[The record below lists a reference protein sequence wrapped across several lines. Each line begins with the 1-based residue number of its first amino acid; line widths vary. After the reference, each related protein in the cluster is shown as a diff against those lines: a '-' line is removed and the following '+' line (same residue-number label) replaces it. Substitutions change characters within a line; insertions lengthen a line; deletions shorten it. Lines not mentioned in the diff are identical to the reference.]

1 MPGVS
6 IRASVLRGLSVEH
19 ERNARRERKHDA
31 FACAEAG
38 HAAPYPGGG
47 GRPEFICPMKPG
59 WASDTVHRRAEREGY
74 RSRAAYKLLEIQ
86 EKYRVVRRGDAV
98 IDLGA
103 APGSWLQVLASLTDG
118 TILGVDLQPVPP
130 LAGTRTLVG
139 DFTDPAVQE
148 QILAIVPEASVLV
161 SDAAPHLTGTRSV
174 DQARAVGTGEDALA
188 FACRVLS
195 PGGNFVVKSF
205 QGEDFD
211 GLLAEVRARF
221 RSVHVYRPRV
231 TRKGSRECYIVGRNF
246 AGRDSC

>member
-1 MPGVS
+1 VKS
-6 IRASVLRGLSVEH
+6 
-19 ERNARRERKHDA
+19 
-31 FACAEAG
+31 
-38 HAAPYPGGG
+38 
-47 GRPEFICPMKPG
+47 G
-59 WASDTVHRRAEREGY
+59 WAGDTVHRRAAREGY

-103 APGSWLQVLASLTDG
+103 SPGSWLQVLASLTGG

-130 LAGTRTLVG
+130 LPGVRTLTG

-148 QILAIVPEASVLV
+148 QILAILPEAPVLV
-161 SDAAPHLTGTRSV
+161 SDAAPHLSGNRSL
-174 DQARAVGTGEDALA
+174 DQARAVGIGEDALA
-188 FACRVLS
+188 LACRVLK

-211 GLLAEVRARF
+211 GFLAQVRGRF

-246 AGRDSC
+246 AGRETC